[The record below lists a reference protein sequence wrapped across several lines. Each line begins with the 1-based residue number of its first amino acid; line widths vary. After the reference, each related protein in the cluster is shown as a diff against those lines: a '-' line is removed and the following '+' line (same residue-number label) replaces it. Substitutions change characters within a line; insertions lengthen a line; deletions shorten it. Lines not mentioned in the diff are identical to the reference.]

1 MHLSNLSAFLL
12 NHANCHICQ
21 SNRGILIFFS
31 GYLSTRY
38 FFYFFFASEVKL
50 FFIDFV
56 FFFIQMEIK
65 VEEKIFLL
73 RFTLHLRHLLL
84 DKLSFTLS
92 YKRKKMKLN
101 YSLSEKHIAGN
112 KDTSKCFKTYTLFVQ
127 KWQNQTLYIRLD

>member
-1 MHLSNLSAFLL
+1 MHLSNLSVFLP

-38 FFYFFFASEVKL
+38 FFIFFASEVKL
-50 FFIDFV
+50 VFTDFV
-56 FFFIQMEIK
+56 FVFIQMEIK
-65 VEEKIFLL
+65 VVENYFLL
-73 RFTLHLRHLLL
+73 RFTLHLRHLLF

-101 YSLSEKHIAGN
+101 YSISEKHIAGN
-112 KDTSKCFKTYTLFVQ
+112 KDTSKCFKTYILFVQ